1 MSLKEKL
8 NKMKEES
15 MASKT
20 PEQVAVM
27 RGATE
32 ELVNSGITDKAI
44 KKGENWVHFS
54 LPDEKGNIVSSKDLL
69 ARGPMVVS
77 FYRGVW

>member
-8 NKMKEES
+8 SKMKQES

-27 RGATE
+27 KGATE

-44 KKGENWVHFS
+44 KEGEKWVHFS
-54 LPDEKGNIVSSKDLL
+54 LPDEKENIVSSRDLL
-69 ARGPMVVS
+69 DQGPLVVS